1 MAKKSNEVLPI
12 GCYNAIRDLVMQQLL
27 PVVHKWGR
35 HYRQHCEGVMHEV
48 TTSIVESQNSATKG
62 NHSYSVKCQMT
73 LDHSLETLTEFGRNY
88 IDRKMQHSATQ
99 CSKSALN
106 SKYDSKKFLTDYAEG
121 IVSCNLCRG
130 ENYYVVRVGEMKWLV
145 CSKFSINKVM
155 SESIT
160 PSDVC
165 PKFVHVREVSMN
177 NTDKDNICELNCSC
191 SFYTRVGLPCA
202 HVLLLCNTVE
212 PSMCKVRWW
221 KVYHYS
227 YLNDFDVT
235 EEIDKFLE
243 EECKK
248 PTKITV
254 SISNIKIKSSP
265 LPELGKGVT
274 ENIYEAMVSINKNL
288 NPVTYDGP
296 YVEQLRQ
303 QLVSVDDDVM
313 TSNLLTTED
322 DDGRSDYCGVYSEF
336 SLSQEQHTL
345 TTGNREAT
353 TVRTTSLQ
361 QERYH
366 RCMAAV
372 NEVLKVCVE
381 SEESTALF
389 IEKVSNLH
397 NEMIQKLSY
406 TIPGETITCC
416 LPLESRKS
424 AKRKKTLGYI

>member
-1 MAKKSNEVLPI
+1 
-12 GCYNAIRDLVMQQLL
+12 MQQLL

-62 NHSYSVKCQMT
+62 NHSYSVKFQMT

-88 IDRKMQHSATQ
+88 IDRKMQHSAMQ

-381 SEESTALF
+381 SEESTSLF

>member
-1 MAKKSNEVLPI
+1 
-12 GCYNAIRDLVMQQLL
+12 MQQLL

-73 LDHSLETLTEFGRNY
+73 LDHSLETLTMFGRNY

-99 CSKSALN
+99 CSKLAIKSN
-106 SKYDSKKFLTDYAEG
+106 YDTKNFLTDYAEG
-121 IVSCNLCRG
+121 VVSNNLCRG
-130 ENYYVVRVGEMKWLV
+130 TNYYVVRVGEMKWLV
-145 CSKFSINKVM
+145 CSKYSINKVM
-155 SESIT
+155 SEEIT

-165 PKFVHVREVSMN
+165 PKFVHVREVTMW
-177 NTDKDNICELNCSC
+177 NTINENICELKCSC

-202 HVLLLCNTVE
+202 HVMLLCHTVE

-227 YLNDFDVT
+227 YLHDLEVT
-235 EEIDKFLE
+235 EEIDNYLE
-243 EECKK
+243 EECSQ

-254 SISNIKIKSSP
+254 SRSNLKMTSSP
-265 LPELGKGVT
+265 LPDFGEGVT
-274 ENIYEAMVSINKNL
+274 EKVYEAMVSINKNL
-288 NPVTYDGP
+288 SPVTYDGP
-296 YVEQLRQ
+296 YVEQLRE
-303 QLVSVDDDVM
+303 QLLSVDDDSRIS
-313 TSNLLTTED
+313 TSLTIED
-322 DDGRSDYCGVYSEF
+322 EDGRSDYCGVYSEF
-336 SLSQEQHTL
+336 SLSQEQCIL
-345 TTGNREAT
+345 TTANREST
-353 TVRTTSLQ
+353 TVRTTSLH

-381 SEESTALF
+381 SEESTSLF
-389 IEKVSNLH
+389 VEKVSQLH
-397 NEMIQKLSY
+397 NEMIQKLSAEV
-406 TIPGETITCC
+406 PGETVTCC

-424 AKRKKTLGYI
+424 AKRQKTLGFI

>member
-1 MAKKSNEVLPI
+1 
-12 GCYNAIRDLVMQQLL
+12 
-27 PVVHKWGR
+27 
-35 HYRQHCEGVMHEV
+35 
-48 TTSIVESQNSATKG
+48 
-62 NHSYSVKCQMT
+62 
-73 LDHSLETLTEFGRNY
+73 
-88 IDRKMQHSATQ
+88 
-99 CSKSALN
+99 
-106 SKYDSKKFLTDYAEG
+106 
-121 IVSCNLCRG
+121 
-130 ENYYVVRVGEMKWLV
+130 
-145 CSKFSINKVM
+145 
-155 SESIT
+155 
-160 PSDVC
+160 
-165 PKFVHVREVSMN
+165 
-177 NTDKDNICELNCSC
+177 
-191 SFYTRVGLPCA
+191 
-202 HVLLLCNTVE
+202 
-212 PSMCKVRWW
+212 MCKVRWW

-235 EEIDKFLE
+235 EEINKFLE

-296 YVEQLRQ
+296 YAEQLRQ

-313 TSNLLTTED
+313 ISNLLTTED
-322 DDGRSDYCGVYSEF
+322 GEGRSDYCGVYSEF
-336 SLSQEQHTL
+336 SLSQEQYTL
-345 TTGNREAT
+345 TKGNREAT

-381 SEESTALF
+381 SEESTSLF

-397 NEMIQKLSY
+397 NEMIQKLY
-406 TIPGETITCC
+406 YYY
-416 LPLESRKS
+416 L
-424 AKRKKTLGYI
+424 